1 MAGCI
6 VGSIEQPFLPHQTG
20 KTTEPLL
27 NRPTFC
33 IKNEMITIS
42 ATAQASPNIA
52 FIK

>member
-6 VGSIEQPFLPHQTG
+6 VGPIEQPFLPHRTG
-20 KTTEPLL
+20 KTTELLL

-42 ATAQASPNIA
+42 ATAQASANTA
-52 FIK
+52 FNK